1 MDLIFW
7 IKLLH
12 TLVFFFASACIGY
25 VVYCGVTNKT
35 DGYLWASIAVVSL
48 IGVAYAANGFECLLS
63 SIIYRLAGRRDVADI
78 FFPDWFAN
86 NIMPVSTPIFVIGT
100 ALVLRNQYFRRKANM
115 RLH

>member
-1 MDLIFW
+1 MELIFW

-48 IGVAYAANGFECLLS
+48 IGVA
-63 SIIYRLAGRRDVADI
+63 
-78 FFPDWFAN
+78 
-86 NIMPVSTPIFVIGT
+86 
-100 ALVLRNQYFRRKANM
+100 
-115 RLH
+115 